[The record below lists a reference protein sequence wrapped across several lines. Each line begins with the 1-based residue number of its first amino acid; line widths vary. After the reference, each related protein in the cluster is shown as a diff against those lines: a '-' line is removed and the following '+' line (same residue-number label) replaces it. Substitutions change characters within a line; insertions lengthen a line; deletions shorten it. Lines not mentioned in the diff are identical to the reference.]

1 MPNILTSFIIY
12 QIIRFVN
19 LNPALVSVSKVIAW
33 LFPIF
38 GANSPY
44 SPQQDRFRWSQMVHN
59 GIEILVH

>member
-1 MPNILTSFIIY
+1 MPNILASFIIY

-38 GANSPY
+38 GANSPN
-44 SPQQDRFRWSQMVHN
+44 SQQQIGFAGLKWFIM
-59 GIEILVH
+59 E